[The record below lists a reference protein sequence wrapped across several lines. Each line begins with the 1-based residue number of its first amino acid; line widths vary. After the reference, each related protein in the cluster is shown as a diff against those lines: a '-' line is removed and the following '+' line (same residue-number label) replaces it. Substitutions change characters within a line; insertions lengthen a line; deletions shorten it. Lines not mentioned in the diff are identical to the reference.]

1 MKNLTSVIKVKMAA
15 KDREEATNILNE
27 LGLDMNTYINMA
39 IKQLIKTGGLPFKVT
54 NPRPNK
60 ELLESLEEGEKII
73 QEVKERKRKGYNNV
87 NEMLRAILDK

>member
-39 IKQLIKTGGLPFKVT
+39 IKQLIKTDGLPFKVT

-60 ELLESLEEGEKII
+60 ELLESLEEGEKIT
-73 QEVKERKRKGYNNV
+73 QEVKERKRKGYDNV